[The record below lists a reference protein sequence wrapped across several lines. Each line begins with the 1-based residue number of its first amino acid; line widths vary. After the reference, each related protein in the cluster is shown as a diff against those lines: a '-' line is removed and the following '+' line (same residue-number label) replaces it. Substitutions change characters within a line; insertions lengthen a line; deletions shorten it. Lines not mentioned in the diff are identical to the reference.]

1 MADLTYE
8 YFKNIEFFS
17 LCTGIV
23 ISAHEHTK
31 KPDERVYELL
41 LKRYNLIAE
50 ECLFIDDDD
59 SGRNYQTAN
68 RIGIKGRKV
77 KPNSKEDIMNLLN
90 EFNVEL

>member
-1 MADLTYE
+1 MERKYDEAINIINKRNQ
-8 YFKNIEFFS
+8 FK
-17 LCTGIV
+17 
-23 ISAHEHTK
+23 
-31 KPDERVYELL
+31 YELL

-68 RIGIKGRKV
+68 KIGIKGRRV

>member
-1 MADLTYE
+1 MERKYDEAINIINKRNQ
-8 YFKNIEFFS
+8 FK
-17 LCTGIV
+17 
-23 ISAHEHTK
+23 
-31 KPDERVYELL
+31 YELL

-68 RIGIKGRKV
+68 KIGIKGRRV
-77 KPNSKEDIMNLLN
+77 KPNSKEDIMNLIN